1 MTIVDTITL
10 EPDIAQQMTQIAS
23 DTESDVDTLVDQALR
38 TYLRQ
43 YQREKIRTEMAAFA
57 EQKSTLLAQYA
68 GQYIAMHQGNV
79 IDHDFDLRVLH
90 LRVFEKLG
98 HKPVL
103 LKKVT
108 EEPERE
114 LVFRSPRFERE

>member
-23 DTESDVDTLVDQALR
+23 DVESDVDTLVDQALR

-43 YQREKIRTEMAAFA
+43 YQHEKIRAEMVAFEA
-57 EQKSTLLAQYA
+57 QKSMLLAQYA
-68 GQYIAMHQGNV
+68 EQYVAMYQSNV
-79 IDHDFDLRVLH
+79 IDHDFDLRTLH
-90 LRVFEKLG
+90 LRVFAKVG

-108 EEPERE
+108 AEPERE
-114 LVFRSPRFERE
+114 LVFRSPRFDRE